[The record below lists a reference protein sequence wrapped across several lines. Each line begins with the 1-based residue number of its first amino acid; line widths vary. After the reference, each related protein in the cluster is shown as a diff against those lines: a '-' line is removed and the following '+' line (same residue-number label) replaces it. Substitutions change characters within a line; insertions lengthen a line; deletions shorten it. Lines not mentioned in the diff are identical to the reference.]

1 MKFSMDYGRKSKHYE
16 FYAIYGVG
24 TILYKQKKKK
34 QNKNPQ
40 NKYTEAPELKYKNTK
55 IKRRIQTARL
65 TNTF

>member
-1 MKFSMDYGRKSKHYE
+1 MEEKASIMSFMQFMGWE
-16 FYAIYGVG
+16 PFY
-24 TILYKQKKKK
+24 TNKRK